1 MPYSLQIQPTRFIA
15 SNGKLDSQ
23 RRYIRKVS
31 SGIDVVFV
39 QSVNMDVRNGGLRYV
54 TPSGSNV
61 DDGIYNG
68 SFSGSAGVNL
78 KVT

>member
-1 MPYSLQIQPTRFIA
+1 
-15 SNGKLDSQ
+15 
-23 RRYIRKVS
+23 VS

-39 QSVNMDVRNGGLRYV
+39 QSVNMDVSNGGLRYV

-61 DDGIYNG
+61 DDNVYNG